1 MVEEGFLC
9 RKVGWQSWE
18 YKSATGQDPNSRASN
33 FGHLVKLHEATGISN
48 IGDNQQSIK
57 PGTDL
62 TKSKKHSD
70 HCKAGLLLVNM
81 IRCITRNGRSMNTN
95 DYYYAWFCYTLR
107 LVQYCASNNKPVVL
121 SSSSNNDNNLVRN
134 IRAIKSD
141 VVEIPFCDEEKSI
154 KSGNL
159 RVSRTKNMLW

>member
-1 MVEEGFLC
+1 M
-9 RKVGWQSWE
+9 
-18 YKSATGQDPNSRASN
+18 GQDPDSRASN
-33 FGHLVKLHEATGISN
+33 FGHLVKLCEATGIGK

-62 TKSKKHSD
+62 TNIKKCSD

-81 IRCITRNGRSMNTN
+81 IRCNGRSMDNN

-121 SSSSNNDNNLVRN
+121 CSSPNNDSNLVRN
-134 IRAIKSD
+134 IQAIKSD
-141 VVEIPFCDEEKSI
+141 LVEIPFCGKEKSI

-159 RVSRTKNMLW
+159 CVSRTKNIVTIKLK